1 MTKMASNFS
10 LQIKLPLGFRSWR
23 LFCVFSVM
31 CVPNFKHSSC
41 LQYIPCTF
49 KRVYVLVKAA
59 NNPTNKL
66 DRHNRASTLSALGPK

>member
-23 LFCVFSVM
+23 LFL
-31 CVPNFKHSSC
+31 C
-41 LQYIPCTF
+41 LFCYVCTKFQAQLLFTYIPCTF

>member
-31 CVPNFKHSSC
+31 CTKFQAQ
-41 LQYIPCTF
+41 LLFTYIPCTF